1 LAPDLLLQGY
11 AGGCHAARQL
21 QRELESAIP
30 GHMRTATDTIL
41 IYAHIYASFQRL
53 EQTVARESLRRTELV
68 SHFIRGFNSIT
79 GMMNIVD
86 VGDEEDLI
94 RSKITGDRLVV
105 DVI

>member
-21 QRELESAIP
+21 RRELDSAIP
-30 GHMRTATDTIL
+30 GHMKTTADDIM
-41 IYAHIYASFQRL
+41 ISAHIYASFQRL
-53 EQTVARESLRRTELV
+53 EQSVARESLRRTELV

-86 VGDEEDLI
+86 VGDEEDLM
-94 RSKITGDRLVV
+94 RTKITGTSLAV
-105 DVI
+105 DDI